1 MLRSQ
6 APSLGLG
13 QDAAHLLGQDCHWGS
28 PLSQLCRRQG
38 ALSRELAPDVIFGF
52 EPRCPRQPRMWLEG
66 SGWRARQTSGSK
78 CTTRQP
84 TKLGDFGELQLSC
97 LQVVTRVPQSTQAEM
112 EEAVE
117 SAKAAH
123 RTWSRSS
130 PMARWA
136 ELVSKRS
143 RHLSSSD
150 SRSCSSTSS

>member
-28 PLSQLCRRQG
+28 SLSQLCRRQG
-38 ALSRELAPDVIFGF
+38 ALSRELAPDVIVGF
-52 EPRCPRQPRMWLEG
+52 EPRCLRQPRMWLEG

>member
-1 MLRSQ
+1 
-6 APSLGLG
+6 
-13 QDAAHLLGQDCHWGS
+13 
-28 PLSQLCRRQG
+28 
-38 ALSRELAPDVIFGF
+38 
-52 EPRCPRQPRMWLEG
+52 MWLEG
-66 SGWRARQTSGSK
+66 SGWRARLTSGSK

-136 ELVSKRS
+136 ELVFKEI
-143 RHLSSSD
+143 
-150 SRSCSSTSS
+150 